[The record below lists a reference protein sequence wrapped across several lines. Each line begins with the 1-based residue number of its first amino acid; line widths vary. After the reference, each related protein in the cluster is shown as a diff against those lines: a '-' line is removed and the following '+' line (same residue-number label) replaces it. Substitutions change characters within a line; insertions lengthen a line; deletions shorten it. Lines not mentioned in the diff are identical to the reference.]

1 MSRYDSYGAVDD
13 QMLDVFDTRF
23 NGFNNRL
30 KADSL
35 QEGIL
40 TDSKN
45 FRFDLQ
51 GIAQVRK
58 GITVTKA
65 PLALD
70 ANKAF
75 TIPFYVYGDPNDD
88 TSTSNNL
95 TSNTLT
101 GGSLVGE
108 VLTITFPSNHY
119 VQDDTL
125 IFVGAISGVT
135 GYVSGNYRATYIDDT
150 TLSITVEGIGGT
162 PSGTTEIGAP
172 AIQASFT
179 TQVYGSCNYSD
190 FFNDGIEYI
199 ILAGNDKAYA
209 IKLSDQTTTEI
220 EYESGVQISSR
231 VDMVQAL
238 NRVYIFRDGQT
249 ALEFDGDLS
258 SSPTFNKVESGSFTQ
273 PELLSSNNNTT
284 IENGK
289 VTVSETAHNLQ
300 TGDEIVVVDSGHATL
315 VDGSTYTIT
324 RIDADSFFFF
334 ADVDDDLS
342 SHTSKYIARVSAGGG
357 YIHMPAPPFGVAHN
371 FRLAVPY
378 FYEPDVSDDNFTAR
392 NVDDEILISAPKRGD
407 KYDTPFG
414 TLGTTEGGVNDKLVG
429 LFSFADDKL
438 LLFNRKSISLV
449 QGVDSINFQDTVR
462 QLITSELGLVARK
475 SVVQVGNNVLFLSD
489 NGVYGASFQ
498 DLYNLRGNETP
509 LSESINPTFERI
521 NKAYWENSV
530 AVYFNNRYYLAVPL
544 NAEDGTEA
552 TSNNAILIFNFLNK
566 QWESVDTVGATSNQG
581 NSIDFDIQD
590 LIVGGNGADR
600 AVYAVNTLGGVHKLD
615 GSTNDTDSVI
625 TQVGQSTQTVPIISE
640 ITTREYNA
648 NTIDRKKWNSYEIQV
663 QSSPEL
669 SSNFRLDA
677 ITTNIDNEK
686 NLGTYASLYG
696 SNLPEDEDVSIRG
709 RLGNLRAYG
718 LKLRVSP
725 LAGRPQ
731 FKIIKASGA
740 QTFKSNERAI

>member
-1 MSRYDSYGAVDD
+1 MSRYDSYGTIDD

-30 KADSL
+30 KADAL

-70 ANKAF
+70 ANRAF
-75 TIPFYVYGDPNDD
+75 TIPFYVYGDPNDS
-88 TSTSNNL
+88 TITSNNL

-108 VLTITFPSNHY
+108 VLTITFSSNHY
-119 VQDDTL
+119 VQNDTL

-150 TLSITVEGIGGT
+150 SLSITVEGIGGT

-190 FFNDGIEYI
+190 FFNDGVEYI

-209 IKLSDQTTTEI
+209 IKLSDQSTTEI

-258 SSPTFNKVESGSFTQ
+258 GSPTFSKVESGSFTQ
-273 PELLSSNNNTT
+273 PELLSSSNNTT

-289 VTVSETAHNLQ
+289 VTVSETGHGLQ

-315 VDGSTYTIT
+315 EDGSSYNIT
-324 RIDADSFFFF
+324 VIDDDSFFFF
-334 ADVDDDLS
+334 ADVDDDTS

-378 FYEPDVSDDNFTAR
+378 FYEPDASDDNFTAR
-392 NVDDEILISAPKRGD
+392 NVDDEILISSPKRGD

-449 QGVDSINFQDTVR
+449 QGVDSINFQDTTR

-475 SVVQVGNNVLFLSD
+475 SVVQVGNNILFLSD

-509 LSESINPTFERI
+509 LSEAINPTFERI

-566 QWESVDTVGATSNQG
+566 QWESIDSVANVSREG
-581 NSIDFDIQD
+581 NTIDFNIQD

-615 GSTNDTDSVI
+615 GSTNDIDSVI
-625 TQVGQSTQTVPIISE
+625 TQVGQAEQTVPISAE

-663 QSSPEL
+663 KSSPEL

-686 NLGTYASLYG
+686 FLMIYSSSYG

-718 LKLRVSP
+718 LKLKITS
-725 LAGRPQ
+725 LTGRPQ

>member
-1 MSRYDSYGAVDD
+1 MSRYDSYGTVDD
-13 QMLDVFDTRF
+13 QMLDVFDTSF
-23 NGFNNRL
+23 IGFNNRL
-30 KADSL
+30 KADALNS
-35 QEGIL
+35 GMV
-40 TDSKN
+40 TTSKN
-45 FRFDLQ
+45 FRFDLE

-70 ANKAF
+70 ANRAF
-75 TIPFYVYGDPNDD
+75 TIPFYAYGDPNDS

-101 GGSLVGE
+101 GGSLVGTT
-108 VLTITFPSNHY
+108 LTITFGSNHY
-119 VQDDTL
+119 VQNNTL

-135 GYVSGNYRATYIDDT
+135 NYTSGNYIATRISDT
-150 TLSITVEGIGGT
+150 SLSITVDGIGGT
-162 PSGTTEIGAP
+162 PSGTTTIGAP

-190 FFNDGIEYI
+190 FFNDGVEYI

-220 EYESGVQISSR
+220 AYQSGVQISSR
-231 VDMVQAL
+231 VDMIQAL

-258 SSPTFNKVESGSFTQ
+258 SSPTFNKVSSGSFTQ
-273 PELLSSNNNTT
+273 PTLMSSSNNTS
-284 IENGK
+284 IADGK
-289 VTVSETAHNLQ
+289 VTVSQTGHNLE
-300 TGDEIVVVDSGHATL
+300 TGDEVVVVDSSALTT
-315 VDGSTYTIT
+315 DDAYSIT
-324 RIDADSFFFF
+324 RIDANSFYFY
-334 ADVDDDLS
+334 ADVDDTS
-342 SHTSKYIARVSAGGG
+342 SAITSKFIARVSAGGG

-378 FYEPDVSDDNFTAR
+378 FYEPTTTDNFTAR
-392 NVDDEILISAPKRGD
+392 DVDDEILISAPKRGD

-438 LLFNRKSISLV
+438 LLFNRKSISLIR
-449 QGVDSINFQDTVR
+449 GVNSINFADTTR
-462 QLITSELGLVARK
+462 QLVTSELGLVARK
-475 SVVQVGNNVLFLSD
+475 SVIQVGNQVLFLSD

-498 DLYNLRGNETP
+498 DLYNLRGNEVP

-566 QWESVDTVGATSNQG
+566 QWESIDSVGNGSREG
-581 NSIDFDIQD
+581 NTIDFNIQD
-590 LIVGGNGADR
+590 LIVGGTGSDR
-600 AVYAVNTLGGVHKLD
+600 AVYVVNTLGGVHKLD
-615 GSTNDTDSVI
+615 GSTSDSDKVI
-625 TQVGQSTQTVPIISE
+625 TQVGQSEQTVPIASE
-640 ITTREYNA
+640 LITRQYNA
-648 NTIDRKKWNSYEIQV
+648 ETIDRKKWNSFEIQL

-669 SSNFRLDA
+669 SSNFTLDA
-677 ITTNIDNEK
+677 ITTNIDYDKEVAR
-686 NLGTYASLYG
+686 YSSLTG
-696 SNLPEDEDVSIRG
+696 SNLPEGEDVSVRG
-709 RLGNLRAYG
+709 RIGNLRAYG
-718 LKLRVSP
+718 LQFRVTP
-725 LAGRPQ
+725 TAGRPQ

-740 QTFKSNERAI
+740 KTFKSNERAI

>member
-1 MSRYDSYGAVDD
+1 MSRYDSYGTVDD

-23 NGFNNRL
+23 FGFNNRL
-30 KADSL
+30 KADAL
-35 QEGIL
+35 EEGML
-40 TDSKN
+40 TNSKN

-58 GITVTKA
+58 GIGLTKA

-70 ANKAF
+70 ANRAF
-75 TIPFYVYGDPNDD
+75 TVPFYAYGDPNDS

-101 GGSLVGE
+101 GGSLVGTT
-108 VLTITFPSNHY
+108 LTITFGSNHY
-119 VQDDTL
+119 VQNNTL

-135 GYVSGNYRATYIDDT
+135 NYTSGNYIATRISDT
-150 TLSITVEGIGGT
+150 SLSITVDGIGGT
-162 PSGTTEIGAP
+162 PLGTTEIGAP

-190 FFNDGIEYI
+190 FFNDGVEYI

-209 IKLSDQTTTEI
+209 IKLSDQSTTEI
-220 EYESGVQISSR
+220 AYESGVQISSR

-258 SSPTFNKVESGSFTQ
+258 SSPTFNKVESGAFTQ
-273 PELLSSNNNTT
+273 PALLSSNNNTT

-289 VTVSETAHNLQ
+289 VSVAETGHNLE
-300 TGDEIVVVDSGHATL
+300 TGDEIVVVDSGHASL
-315 VDGSTYTIT
+315 ADGSTYSIT
-324 RIDADSFFFF
+324 RVDADNFFFF
-334 ADVDDDLS
+334 ADVDDDTS

-378 FYEPDVSDDNFTAR
+378 FYEPTTTDNFTAR
-392 NVDDEILISAPKRGD
+392 NVDDEILISAPKRGE
-407 KYDTPFG
+407 KFDTPFG

-449 QGVDSINFQDTVR
+449 QGVDSINFRDTTR

-498 DLYNLRGNETP
+498 DLYNLRGNEVP

-544 NAEDGTEA
+544 NDEDGTEA

-566 QWESVDTVGATSNQG
+566 QWESIDSVGRTSSSG
-581 NSIDFDIQD
+581 NSINFDIQD

-600 AVYAVNTLGGVHKLD
+600 AVYVVNSLGGVHKLD
-615 GSTNDTDSVI
+615 ALDLANDTVI
-625 TQVGQSTQTVPIISE
+625 TQVGQSAQAVPIASE
-640 ITTREYNA
+640 LITRQYNA
-648 NTIDRKKWNSYEIQV
+648 QTIDRKKWNSFEIQL
-663 QSSPEL
+663 QSSEVL
-669 SSNFRLDA
+669 SSDFTLDA
-677 ITTNIDNEK
+677 VTTNLDNDVQIAQYS
-686 NLGTYASLYG
+686 NLNGG
-696 SNLPEDEDVSIRG
+696 NLPEGEDVSVRG
-709 RLGNLRAYG
+709 RIGNLRAYG
-718 LKLRVSP
+718 LQFRITPTV
-725 LAGRPQ
+725 GRPQ

-740 QTFKSNERAI
+740 QTFKSNEKAI

>member
-1 MSRYDSYGAVDD
+1 MSRYDSYGTIDD

-30 KADSL
+30 KADAL

-70 ANKAF
+70 ANRAF
-75 TIPFYVYGDPNDD
+75 TIPFYVYGDPNDS
-88 TSTSNNL
+88 TITSNNL

-108 VLTITFPSNHY
+108 VLTITFSSNHY
-119 VQDDTL
+119 VQNDTL

-150 TLSITVEGIGGT
+150 SLSITVEGIGGT

-190 FFNDGIEYI
+190 FFNDGVEYI

-209 IKLSDQTTTEI
+209 IKLSDQSTTEI

-258 SSPTFNKVESGSFTQ
+258 GSPTFSKVESGAFTQ

-289 VTVSETAHNLQ
+289 VTVSETGHGLQ

-315 VDGSTYTIT
+315 EDGSSYNIT
-324 RIDADSFFFF
+324 VIDDDSFFFF
-334 ADVDDDLS
+334 ADVDDDTS

-378 FYEPDVSDDNFTAR
+378 FYEPDASDDNFTAR
-392 NVDDEILISAPKRGD
+392 NVDDEILISSPKRGD

-449 QGVDSINFQDTVR
+449 QGVDSINFQDTTR

-509 LSESINPTFERI
+509 LSEAINPTFERI

-566 QWESVDTVGATSNQG
+566 QWESIDSVANVSREG
-581 NSIDFDIQD
+581 NNIDFNIQD

-615 GSTNDTDSVI
+615 GSTNDIDSVI
-625 TQVGQSTQTVPIISE
+625 TQVGQAEQTVPISAE

-648 NTIDRKKWNSYEIQV
+648 NTIDRKKWNSFEIQIK
-663 QSSPEL
+663 SSPEL
-669 SSNFRLDA
+669 SSDFRLDA

-686 NLGTYASLYG
+686 FLMIYSSSYG

-718 LKLRVSP
+718 LKLKITS
-725 LAGRPQ
+725 LTGRPQ

>member
-30 KADSL
+30 KSDSL

-70 ANKAF
+70 ANRAF
-75 TIPFYVYGDPNDD
+75 TIPFYVYGDPNDS

-95 TSNTLT
+95 TSQTLSA
-101 GGSLVGE
+101 GSLVGTT
-108 VLTITFPSNHY
+108 LTITFASDHY
-119 VQDDTL
+119 IQDDTL

-135 GYVSGNYRATYIDDT
+135 GYSSGNYKATRNSATSI
-150 TLSITVEGIGGT
+150 SITVDGIGGT
-162 PSGTTEIGAP
+162 PSGTTTVGAP

-190 FFNDGIEYI
+190 FFNDGVEYI

-209 IKLSDQTTTEI
+209 IKLSDQSTTEI
-220 EYESGVQISSR
+220 SYQSGVQISSR
-231 VDMVQAL
+231 VDMIQAL
-238 NRVYIFRDGQT
+238 NRIYIFRDGQT

-258 SSPTFNKVESGSFTQ
+258 SSPTFNKVSSGPFTQ
-273 PELLSSNNNTT
+273 PVLLDSSNNTT
-284 IENGK
+284 ILNGK
-289 VTVSETAHNLQ
+289 VSVAETGHGLE

-315 VDGSTYTIT
+315 TDGSSYTIT
-324 RIDADSFFFF
+324 KVDADNFFFF
-334 ADVDDDLS
+334 ADVDDDTS
-342 SHTSKYIARVSAGGG
+342 SHSSKFIGRVSAGGG
-357 YIHMPAPPFGVAHN
+357 YIHMPAPPFAVAHN

-378 FYEPDVSDDNFTAR
+378 FYEPSTTDNFTAR
-392 NVDDEILISAPKRGD
+392 NVDDEILVSSPKRGD

-414 TLGTTEGGVNDKLVG
+414 TFGTTEGGVNDKLVG

-449 QGVDSINFQDTVR
+449 QGIDSVNFSDTTR

-509 LSESINPTFERI
+509 LSEAINPTFERI

-544 NAEDGTEA
+544 NDEDGTEA

-566 QWESVDTVGATSNQG
+566 QWESVDSVGSTSRQG
-581 NSIDFDIQD
+581 NTINFDIQD
-590 LIVGGNGADR
+590 LIVAGNGSDR
-600 AVYAVNTLGGVHKLD
+600 AVYVVNTLGGVHKLD
-615 GSTNDTDSVI
+615 SSTNDVDFIIS
-625 TQVGQSTQTVPIISE
+625 QVGQSEQTVPISSE

-669 SSNFRLDA
+669 SSDFRIDA
-677 ITTNIDNEK
+677 LTTNIDNEK
-686 NLGTYASLYG
+686 NLGTYSSIYG

-709 RLGNLRAYG
+709 RIGNLRAYG
-718 LKLRVSP
+718 LRVKITP
-725 LAGRPQ
+725 LEGRPQ

>member
-1 MSRYDSYGAVDD
+1 MSRYDSYGTGDD

-35 QEGIL
+35 EQGIL

-70 ANKAF
+70 ANRAF
-75 TIPFYVYGDPNDD
+75 TIPFYVYGDPNDS
-88 TSTSNNL
+88 TTTSNNL

-101 GGSLVGE
+101 GGSLVGTT
-108 VLTITFPSNHY
+108 LTITFGSNHY
-119 VQDDTL
+119 VQNNTL

-135 GYVSGNYRATYIDDT
+135 SYVSGNYIATKISDT
-150 TLSITVEGIGGT
+150 SLSITVDGIGGT
-162 PSGTTEIGAP
+162 PSGTTTIGAP
-172 AIQASFT
+172 AIQSSFT

-190 FFNDGIEYI
+190 FFNDGVEYI

-220 EYESGVQISSR
+220 SYQSGVQVSSR
-231 VDMVQAL
+231 VDVIQAL

-258 SSPTFNKVESGSFTQ
+258 SSPTFNKVESGAFTQ
-273 PELLSSNNNTT
+273 PAMLSSTNNTSIT
-284 IENGK
+284 NGK
-289 VTVSETAHNLQ
+289 VTVSETGHNLE
-300 TGDEIVVVDSGHATL
+300 TGDEIVVVSSSGLT
-315 VDGSTYTIT
+315 DGDAFSVT
-324 RIDADSFFFF
+324 RVDADTFFFF
-334 ADVDDDLS
+334 ADADDTS
-342 SHTSKYIARVSAGGG
+342 GSITSKFIGRVSTGGG

-378 FYEPDVSDDNFTAR
+378 FYDPNASDDNFTAR
-392 NVDDEILISAPKRGD
+392 NVDDEILISSPKRGD

-438 LLFNRKSISLV
+438 LLFNRKSISLI
-449 QGVDSINFQDTVR
+449 QGVDSINFSDTVR

-552 TSNNAILIFNFLNK
+552 TSNNTILIFNFLNK
-566 QWESVDTVGATSNQG
+566 QWESVDSVGSTSNQG

-590 LIVGGNGADR
+590 LIVGGNGANR
-600 AVYAVNTLGGVHKLD
+600 AVYVVNTLGGVHKLD

-625 TQVGQSTQTVPIISE
+625 TQVGQSAQTVPITSE

-669 SSNFRLDA
+669 SSDFRLDA

-686 NLGTYASLYG
+686 NLGTYSSLYG
-696 SNLPEDEDVSIRG
+696 YNLPAGEDVSIRG
-709 RLGNLRAYG
+709 RIGNLRAYG
-718 LKLRVSP
+718 LQLKVSP
-725 LAGRPQ
+725 SVGRPQ

-740 QTFKSNERAI
+740 KTFKSYERAI

>member
-1 MSRYDSYGAVDD
+1 MSRYDSYGTVDD

-23 NGFNNRL
+23 FGFNNRL
-30 KADSL
+30 KADAL
-35 QEGIL
+35 EEGML
-40 TDSKN
+40 TNSKN

-58 GITVTKA
+58 GIGLTKA

-70 ANKAF
+70 ANRAF
-75 TIPFYVYGDPNDD
+75 TVPFYVYGDPNDS
-88 TSTSNNL
+88 TSTSDNL

-101 GGSLVGE
+101 GGSLVGTT
-108 VLTITFPSNHY
+108 LTITFATDHY

-125 IFVGAISGVT
+125 IFVGDISGVT
-135 GYVSGNYRATYIDDT
+135 NYTSGNYIATKISDT
-150 TLSITVEGIGGT
+150 SLSITVDGIGGT

-190 FFNDGIEYI
+190 FFNDGVEYI

-209 IKLSDQTTTEI
+209 IKLSDQSTTEI
-220 EYESGVQISSR
+220 AYQSGVQISSR

-258 SSPTFNKVESGSFTQ
+258 SSPTFNKVESGAFTQ
-273 PELLSSNNNTT
+273 PAMLSSTNNTSIT
-284 IENGK
+284 NGK
-289 VTVSETAHNLQ
+289 VTVSETGHNLE
-300 TGDEIVVVDSGHATL
+300 TGDEIVVVSSSGLT
-315 VDGSTYTIT
+315 DGDAFSVT
-324 RIDADSFFFF
+324 RVDADTFFFF
-334 ADVDDDLS
+334 ADADDTS
-342 SHTSKYIARVSAGGG
+342 GSITSKFIGRVSAGGG

-378 FYEPDVSDDNFTAR
+378 FYEPTTTDNFTAR
-392 NVDDEILISAPKRGD
+392 NVDDEILISSPKRGD

-449 QGVDSINFQDTVR
+449 QGVDSINFRDTTR

-498 DLYNLRGNETP
+498 DLYNLRGNEVP

-530 AVYFNNRYYLAVPL
+530 AVYFNNRYYLAVTL
-544 NAEDGTEA
+544 IDEDENVA

-566 QWESVDTVGATSNQG
+566 QWESIDSVGRTSTAG
-581 NSIDFDIQD
+581 NSINFDIQD

-600 AVYAVNTLGGVHKLD
+600 AVYVVNSLGGVHKLD
-615 GSTNDTDSVI
+615 ALDLANDTVI
-625 TQVGQSTQTVPIISE
+625 TQVGQSAQSVPIASE
-640 ITTREYNA
+640 LITRQYNA
-648 NTIDRKKWNSYEIQV
+648 QTIDRKKWNSFEIQL
-663 QSSPEL
+663 QSSEVL
-669 SSNFRLDA
+669 SSDFTLDA
-677 ITTNIDNEK
+677 VTTNLDNDVQIAQYS
-686 NLGTYASLYG
+686 NLNGG
-696 SNLPEDEDVSIRG
+696 NLPEGEDVSVRG
-709 RLGNLRAYG
+709 RIGNLRAYG
-718 LKLRVSP
+718 LQFRITP
-725 LAGRPQ
+725 TAGRPQ

-740 QTFKSNERAI
+740 QTFKSNEKAI

>member
-1 MSRYDSYGAVDD
+1 MSRYDSYGTIDD

-30 KADSL
+30 KADAL

-70 ANKAF
+70 ANRAF
-75 TIPFYVYGDPNDD
+75 TIPFYVYGDPNDS
-88 TSTSNNL
+88 TITSNNL

-108 VLTITFPSNHY
+108 VLTITFSSNHY

-150 TLSITVEGIGGT
+150 SLSITVEGIGGT

-190 FFNDGIEYI
+190 FFNDGVEYI

-209 IKLSDQTTTEI
+209 IKLSDQSTTEI

-258 SSPTFNKVESGSFTQ
+258 GSPTFSKVESGSFTQ
-273 PELLSSNNNTT
+273 PELLSSSNNTT

-289 VTVSETAHNLQ
+289 VTVSETGHGLQ

-315 VDGSTYTIT
+315 EDGSSYNIT
-324 RIDADSFFFF
+324 VIDDDSFFFF
-334 ADVDDDLS
+334 ADVDDDTS

-378 FYEPDVSDDNFTAR
+378 FYEPDASDDNFTAR
-392 NVDDEILISAPKRGD
+392 NVDDEILISSPKRGD

-449 QGVDSINFQDTVR
+449 QGVDSINFQDTTR

-509 LSESINPTFERI
+509 LSEAINPTFERI

-566 QWESVDTVGATSNQG
+566 QWESIDSVANVSREG
-581 NSIDFDIQD
+581 NTIDFNIQD

-615 GSTNDTDSVI
+615 GSTNDIDSVI
-625 TQVGQSTQTVPIISE
+625 TQVGQAEQTVPISAE

-663 QSSPEL
+663 KSSPEL

-686 NLGTYASLYG
+686 FLMIYSSSYG

-718 LKLRVSP
+718 LKLKITS
-725 LAGRPQ
+725 LTGRPQ

>member
-1 MSRYDSYGAVDD
+1 MSRYDSYGTVDD

-35 QEGIL
+35 EQGIL

-70 ANKAF
+70 ANRAF
-75 TIPFYVYGDPNDD
+75 TIPFYVYGDPNDS
-88 TSTSNNL
+88 TTTSNNL

-101 GGSLVGE
+101 GGSLVGTT
-108 VLTITFPSNHY
+108 LTITFGSNHY
-119 VQDDTL
+119 VQNNTL

-135 GYVSGNYRATYIDDT
+135 SYVSGNYIATKISDT
-150 TLSITVEGIGGT
+150 SLSITVDGIGGT
-162 PSGTTEIGAP
+162 PSGTTTIGAP
-172 AIQASFT
+172 AIQSSFT

-190 FFNDGIEYI
+190 FFNDGVEYI

-220 EYESGVQISSR
+220 SYQSGVQVSSR
-231 VDMVQAL
+231 VDVIQAL

-258 SSPTFNKVESGSFTQ
+258 SSPTFNKVESGAFTQ
-273 PELLSSNNNTT
+273 PAMLSSTNNTSIT
-284 IENGK
+284 NGK
-289 VTVSETAHNLQ
+289 VTVSETGHNLE
-300 TGDEIVVVDSGHATL
+300 TGDEIVVVSSSGLT
-315 VDGSTYTIT
+315 DGDAFSVT
-324 RIDADSFFFF
+324 RVDADTFFFF
-334 ADVDDDLS
+334 ADADDTS
-342 SHTSKYIARVSAGGG
+342 GSITSKFIGRVSTGGG

-378 FYEPDVSDDNFTAR
+378 FYDPNASDDNFTAR
-392 NVDDEILISAPKRGD
+392 NVDDEILISSPKRGD

-438 LLFNRKSISLV
+438 LLFNRKSISLI
-449 QGVDSINFQDTVR
+449 QGVDSINFSDTVR

-552 TSNNAILIFNFLNK
+552 TSNNTILIFNFLNK
-566 QWESVDTVGATSNQG
+566 QWESVDSVGSTSNQG

-590 LIVGGNGADR
+590 LIVGGNGANR
-600 AVYAVNTLGGVHKLD
+600 AVYVVNTLGGVHKLD

-625 TQVGQSTQTVPIISE
+625 TQVGQSAQTVPITSE

-669 SSNFRLDA
+669 SSDFRLDA

-686 NLGTYASLYG
+686 NLGTYSSLYG
-696 SNLPEDEDVSIRG
+696 YNLPAGEDVSIRG
-709 RLGNLRAYG
+709 RIGNLRAYG
-718 LKLRVSP
+718 LQLKVSP
-725 LAGRPQ
+725 SVGRPQ

-740 QTFKSNERAI
+740 KTFKSYERAI

>member
-1 MSRYDSYGAVDD
+1 MSRYDSYGTIDD

-30 KADSL
+30 KADAL

-70 ANKAF
+70 ANRAF
-75 TIPFYVYGDPNDD
+75 TIPFYVYGDPNDS
-88 TSTSNNL
+88 TITSNNL

-108 VLTITFPSNHY
+108 VLTITFSSNHY

-150 TLSITVEGIGGT
+150 SLSITVEGIGGT

-190 FFNDGIEYI
+190 FFNDGVEYI

-209 IKLSDQTTTEI
+209 IKLSDQSTTEI

-258 SSPTFNKVESGSFTQ
+258 GSPTFSKVESGSFTQ
-273 PELLSSNNNTT
+273 PELLSSSNNTT

-289 VTVSETAHNLQ
+289 VTVSETGHGLQ

-315 VDGSTYTIT
+315 EDGSSYNIT
-324 RIDADSFFFF
+324 VIDDDSFFFF
-334 ADVDDDLS
+334 ADVDDDTS

-378 FYEPDVSDDNFTAR
+378 FYEPDASDDNFTAR
-392 NVDDEILISAPKRGD
+392 NVDDEILISSPKRGD

-449 QGVDSINFQDTVR
+449 QGVDSINFQDTTR

-475 SVVQVGNNVLFLSD
+475 SVVQVGNNILFLSD

-509 LSESINPTFERI
+509 LSEAINPTFERI

-566 QWESVDTVGATSNQG
+566 QWESIDSVANVSREG
-581 NSIDFDIQD
+581 NTIDFNIQD

-615 GSTNDTDSVI
+615 GSTNDIDSVI
-625 TQVGQSTQTVPIISE
+625 TQVGQAEQTVPISAE

-663 QSSPEL
+663 KSSPEL

-686 NLGTYASLYG
+686 FLMIYSSSYG

-718 LKLRVSP
+718 LKLKITS
-725 LAGRPQ
+725 LTGRPQ